1 MKCGPGALNSLGL
14 LKPLSLKVDHQSVG
28 CE

>member
-1 MKCGPGALNSLGL
+1 MLGGPGGALNSLGL
-14 LKPLSLKVDHQSVG
+14 LKPLSLKVDQSVG